1 MPGLA
6 LARAMNSS
14 RVWKGENLQFWK
26 PVPVEAGALPSPAQ
40 SGFRTNWNCRPSLR
54 AGVSVMTFRLGTRAE
69 FEEIFPVISSSF
81 PCYEPT
87 LNRSIRCGHV
97 LLTTEKV
104 RALVDNIR
112 GKKDRDIEGDVV
124 KKGTTM
130 VDLFLREVQRMHQL
144 RQDINEMTPEK
155 ADELIRGLGDDA
167 AEDWVFAARD
177 AQLPPPDLSWCWLS
191 LGGRGAGKSHSMS
204 AAVHTA
210 VRAGISRIHFIA
222 PTTSDFHDVN
232 IEGKSGIFATCG
244 HDARPRWMS
253 SRRRRR
259 PRSASTVCG
268 RPRSMASSCAT
279 ATAACG
285 RTRLSWSSAV
295 RNRWRRSSETSCM
308 PKSAPI

>member
-1 MPGLA
+1 M
-6 LARAMNSS
+6 
-14 RVWKGENLQFWK
+14 
-26 PVPVEAGALPSPAQ
+26 
-40 SGFRTNWNCRPSLR
+40 
-54 AGVSVMTFRLGTRAE
+54 
-69 FEEIFPVISSSF
+69 
-81 PCYEPT
+81 
-87 LNRSIRCGHV
+87 
-97 LLTTEKV
+97 LLTTEKI
-104 RALVDNIR
+104 RALVDNIG
-112 GKKDRDIEGDVV
+112 GKKDRVTEGEVIKRTTAMADRFLHEV
-124 KKGTTM
+124 K
-130 VDLFLREVQRMHQL
+130 RMHQL
-144 RQDINEMTPEK
+144 RQDINEMTPEE

-177 AQLPPPDLSWCWLS
+177 AQLPPPELDWCWLF

-244 HDARPRWMS
+244 RDPRPRWVS

-268 RPRSMASSCAT
+268 RPRKPSPSTASSCAT
-279 ATAACG
+279 ATAAYG